1 MDASPCVEV
10 TVGYRSMGA
19 RIEGPMPSP
28 RRPIRME
35 LLRRRAGL
43 IAAERRRVRR
53 IRRRFVYALLFVLFY
68 LLAFAPTVF
77 VYLDNPL
84 RRRQGMSVLD
94 WSEGLYWSVVTL
106 TTVGYGDIVPQ
117 TPYAR
122 MFALFTALLGA
133 TTLGVI
139 AGLVLNVMT
148 PRPRGGE

>member
-1 MDASPCVEV
+1 M
-10 TVGYRSMGA
+10 
-19 RIEGPMPSP
+19 
-28 RRPIRME
+28 
-35 LLRRRAGL
+35 
-43 IAAERRRVRR
+43 IAAERRRVARV
-53 IRRRFVYALLFVLFY
+53 RRRFVYALLFVLFY

-84 RRRQGMSVLD
+84 RRQQGMSVLD
-94 WSEGLYWSVVTL
+94 WSEGLYWSVMTL

-139 AGLVLNVMT
+139 AGLVLNLMT
-148 PRPRGGE
+148 PRPRTP